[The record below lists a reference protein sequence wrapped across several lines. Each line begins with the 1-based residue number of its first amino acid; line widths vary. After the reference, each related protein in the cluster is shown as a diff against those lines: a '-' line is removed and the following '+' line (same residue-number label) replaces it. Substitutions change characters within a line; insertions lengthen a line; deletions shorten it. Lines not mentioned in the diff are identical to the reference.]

1 MHKRMTRPYIS
12 VLVDTYNHER
22 FIEEA
27 LVSVLEQGVAGA
39 EYEVVVVDDGS
50 TDRTPEIVGKFAPR
64 VRLIRKEN
72 GGQASAF
79 NAGIPECA
87 GEIIAFLDGDDWWE
101 RGKLQAVADVLASDK
116 EVGLVGHGITQV
128 FPDGRHQTEL
138 VRDTPRFRIRSRE
151 GAEAFR
157 LRKSFLGTSRMTYRA
172 IVLREIGPVPEAL
185 RFQADEY
192 LFTLAGLFADV
203 LILRESL
210 TFYRLHDANLFQF
223 SDGNVEAIRRK
234 GQVLAALAEELRQE
248 LRRRAVDREI
258 ADIIVGWVQTEANQ
272 ELLIADGGSP
282 WKTVRTELNTYR
294 VTHQTAS
301 MAHWIFK
308 CATLLPAC
316 VLPPKIYYSWKR
328 QFAANRLYQKTREKW
343 LPYLQPRHIDRYQR
357 PNS

>member
-1 MHKRMTRPYIS
+1 
-12 VLVDTYNHER
+12 
-22 FIEEA
+22 
-27 LVSVLEQGVAGA
+27 
-39 EYEVVVVDDGS
+39 
-50 TDRTPEIVGKFAPR
+50 
-64 VRLIRKEN
+64 
-72 GGQASAF
+72 
-79 NAGIPECA
+79 
-87 GEIIAFLDGDDWWE
+87 
-101 RGKLQAVADVLASDK
+101 
-116 EVGLVGHGITQV
+116 
-128 FPDGRHQTEL
+128 
-138 VRDTPRFRIRSRE
+138 
-151 GAEAFR
+151 
-157 LRKSFLGTSRMTYRA
+157 MTYRA
-172 IVLREIGPVPEAL
+172 AVLREIGRVPETL

-203 LILRESL
+203 LILRNSL

-223 SDGNVEAIRRK
+223 SDGNVESIRRK
-234 GQVLAALAEELRQE
+234 GRVLAALAEELREE

-272 ELLIADGGSP
+272 ELLIADGGMP

-343 LPYLQPRHIDRYQR
+343 LPYLQPGHIDRYQR